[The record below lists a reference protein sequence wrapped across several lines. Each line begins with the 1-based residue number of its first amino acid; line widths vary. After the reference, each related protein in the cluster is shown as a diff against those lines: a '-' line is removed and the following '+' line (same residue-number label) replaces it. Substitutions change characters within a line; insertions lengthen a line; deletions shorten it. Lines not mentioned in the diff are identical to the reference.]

1 MKLKVFVNMYGKR
14 QEAGLLQQMKERI
27 FFEYKPEF
35 LQSGIELSPFKLPL
49 QSGVFEEKSRVFD
62 GLFGL
67 FNDSLPD
74 GWGCLLLDRKL
85 RKPGK
90 SYGEITP
97 LDRLSLIGANPM
109 GALEYEPADD
119 SSDLYSE
126 IELDSLSCE
135 VEKILDGEESAVLE
149 ELLKL
154 NGSSGGARP
163 KIVACVSP
171 DRKHIVHGGKVIP
184 ANYTPWIIKFAEK
197 HDSRSSGELE
207 YLYAQAARAAGI
219 TMPETHLFP
228 LKNGGGCFGVQRF
241 DRCGKGKIHTHSA
254 CGLLHASHRFASLD
268 YENLLKLTWI
278 LTRNHDDAAEMVRR
292 MIFNVKSCN
301 KDDHSK
307 NFSFLLN
314 EEMQWRLAP
323 AYDLTPS
330 AGINGEQTCMVNGKG
345 RNITDS
351 DLIRAAAT
359 VCVSEK
365 AVREMIEQVEGA
377 LLQYNIPRKLLI

>member
-85 RKPGK
+85 RKLGK

-154 NGSSGGARP
+154 NRQLNKIRKP
-163 KIVACVSP
+163 KA
-171 DRKHIVHGGKVIP
+171 K
-184 ANYTPWIIKFAEK
+184 
-197 HDSRSSGELE
+197 
-207 YLYAQAARAAGI
+207 
-219 TMPETHLFP
+219 
-228 LKNGGGCFGVQRF
+228 
-241 DRCGKGKIHTHSA
+241 
-254 CGLLHASHRFASLD
+254 
-268 YENLLKLTWI
+268 
-278 LTRNHDDAAEMVRR
+278 
-292 MIFNVKSCN
+292 
-301 KDDHSK
+301 
-307 NFSFLLN
+307 
-314 EEMQWRLAP
+314 
-323 AYDLTPS
+323 
-330 AGINGEQTCMVNGKG
+330 
-345 RNITDS
+345 
-351 DLIRAAAT
+351 
-359 VCVSEK
+359 
-365 AVREMIEQVEGA
+365 
-377 LLQYNIPRKLLI
+377 